1 MTVLK
6 KMETKCLSEREL
18 KFLGYIMRTKEP
30 GKHDTHRTDW
40 KHRRKPHISYLVSLS
55 KWMAKQGSG
64 EEKKNLLSYKGQ
76 EIMESH
82 DCQHSKGTQHIEE
95 FEEKKRILENK
106 KKFWMTEGI
115 NKMDVIEKKKIKQ
128 GKSYGWINILEDGDK
143 KHF

>member
-82 DCQHSKGTQHIEE
+82 DCQHSKGTQYIEE

-115 NKMDVIEKKKIKQ
+115 NKMDVIEKKK
-128 GKSYGWINILEDGDK
+128 
-143 KHF
+143 